1 MQQDDSCNLWNHSV
15 TLTDFVPGAPSS
27 MLTHLDAEGKH
38 PVTAISIF
46 DFFPGLDFSYFLLF
60 TLTCLQACMET
71 GYNRKATP
79 NNKISLKFEYLSD
92 MARFQ
97 GNILLFK

>member
-1 MQQDDSCNLWNHSV
+1 MQQDDGCNLWNHSDTV
-15 TLTDFVPGAPSS
+15 TDFGAGAPSS

-38 PVTAISIF
+38 PATAVSTS
-46 DFFPGLDFSYFLLF
+46 DFFQGLDFSYFLLF

-79 NNKISLKFEYLSD
+79 NNKTPLKFEYLSD
-92 MARFQ
+92 TARSQ